1 MYDYSGGS
9 AKRRPQ
15 LKSMNTYGYIWNGRL
30 IVAAIVVFSCVVV
43 SPIGEGDVGGGGS
56 GDDLGESISHAE
68 LVEASRFASQSTF
81 GMNYEGLEE
90 IATTGR
96 NAWLEQQFNTP
107 PSFLKPIAE
116 DLITRQDSGEWE
128 EFVENPFKLR
138 NVIHRFAWWQRT
150 MTAPD
155 VVRQR
160 VAYAL
165 SQFFVVSDRV
175 ETLSINPYSLT
186 SFYDI
191 LLRNAFGNYR
201 DMLRDV
207 ALSPAMGLYL
217 SHANN
222 SRADP
227 DRNIFPDENFAREV
241 MQLFSI
247 GLYEL
252 NIDGSVKS
260 DSEGNPISTYDNDDI
275 AEMAKVFTG
284 LTYAG
289 PGHYWGR
296 NYFYHADPWVFS
308 LPMIMYDGY
317 HEPGEKVLLN
327 GTVVP
332 AGQSGMDDIEVAIDN
347 LFNHPNVAPFFC
359 KQLIQRLVTSNP
371 SPQYIERVA
380 RAFNGETG
388 SPRGDM
394 KTVLRAIF
402 FDPEAEVLGGAPTFG
417 RLREPAV
424 RVVSLARTFN
434 YTSDSGDFF
443 NTGYRLAYLVG
454 QHPLSSPSV
463 FNFFQPNYSPI
474 GEIANNRMVAPE
486 FQITNATTIVGLTN
500 QIGLAIFY
508 ENMAFHTYQPPFE
521 TPRIDLS
528 DYEALAGITSDLVD
542 RLDLVLTQGQLS
554 RGTRDIVLETLDK
567 VDDPRQRAMVAIYLI
582 LISPDYAVED

>member
-1 MYDYSGGS
+1 MASIAVISCCVASG
-9 AKRRPQ
+9 
-15 LKSMNTYGYIWNGRL
+15 
-30 IVAAIVVFSCVVV
+30 
-43 SPIGEGDVGGGGS
+43 IGEDDIGGGGS
-56 GDDLGESISHAE
+56 DNDFGESISHAE
-68 LVEASRFASQSTF
+68 LIEASRFASQSTF
-81 GMNYEGLEE
+81 GMTYEGIEE
-90 IATTGR
+90 IATAGR
-96 NAWLEQQFNTP
+96 DSWLEQQFDIP

-128 EFVENPFKLR
+128 EFVENPFVLR

-175 ETLSINPYSLT
+175 ETLIINPYSLT
-186 SFYDI
+186 SFYDV

-201 DMLRDV
+201 DMLREV

-222 SRADP
+222 SKADP
-227 DRNIFPDENFAREV
+227 ENNIFPDENFAREV

-252 NIDGSVKS
+252 NIDGSVKL
-260 DSEGNPISTYDNDDI
+260 DSEGRPIPTYDNDDI
-275 AEMAKVFTG
+275 TEMAKVFTG

-317 HEPGEKVLLN
+317 HEQGEKVLLN
-327 GTVVP
+327 GTVIP
-332 AGQSGMDDIEVAIDN
+332 AGQTGMDDVETAIDN
-347 LFNHPNVAPFFC
+347 LFNHPNTAPFFC

-380 RAFNGETG
+380 RAFNGESG
-388 SPRGDM
+388 STRGDM
-394 KTVLRAIF
+394 KAVLRAIF
-402 FDPEAEVLGGAPTFG
+402 FDPEAEVLGGASTFG

-434 YTSDSGDFF
+434 YTSDSGDYF
-443 NTGYRLAYLVG
+443 NTGYRMAYLVA

-463 FNFFQPNYSPI
+463 FNFYQPNYSPV
-474 GEIANNRMVAPE
+474 GEIADNQMVAPE
-486 FQITNATTIVGLTN
+486 FQITNANTIVGLTN

-508 ENMAFHTYQPPFE
+508 ENQAFHTYQPPFE
-521 TPRIDLS
+521 TPRINLT
-528 DYEALAGITSDLVD
+528 DYAALAGNASDLVD
-542 RLDLVLTQGQLS
+542 RLDIVLTQGRLS
-554 RGTRDIVLETLDK
+554 RGTRDVVLETLEK
-567 VDDPRQRAMVAIYLI
+567 VDDSTQRAMVAIYLI
-582 LISPDYAVED
+582 LISPDYAVEN